1 MEECKCPKCGYKFM
15 PEEREEKME
24 ENENEMSREEEG
36 GGEPFSKDKSSLAI
50 LIGKAMPK
58 SSMKR

>member
-1 MEECKCPKCGYKFM
+1 M
-15 PEEREEKME
+15 PEEREENTDD
-24 ENENEMSREEEG
+24 NENQMSREDEN
-36 GGEPFSKDKSSLAI
+36 GEPFSKDKSSLAI

>member
-1 MEECKCPKCGYKFM
+1 MEECKCPKCGYRFM
-15 PEEREEKME
+15 PEEREENME
-24 ENENEMSREEEG
+24 ENENEMPREEEN
-36 GGEPFSKDKSSLAI
+36 GEPFSKDKSSLAI